1 MLTSPAFFN
10 LRSQKYIL
18 SHVLSS
24 CLSSQP
30 WCPIVCHQIIPSL
43 KFQLL
48 YTEYSSKRLNGSFS
62 IVLKTKIVT
71 VVKMCVA
78 THKKVEKRCLKHLC
92 FVKLPMEKKLIS
104 KQQSFFQSTIYIL
117 FNSMASLLN

>member
-30 WCPIVCHQIIPSL
+30 WCPLVCHQIIPSL
-43 KFQLL
+43 NFQLL
-48 YTEYSSKRLNGSFS
+48 YTECSSKRLNWSFS

-71 VVKMCVA
+71 LLSKCVSPH
-78 THKKVEKRCLKHLC
+78 TKKVEKRCLKHLC
-92 FVKLPMEKKLIS
+92 FVKLLMEKTYFKAAKLFS
-104 KQQSFFQSTIYIL
+104 VYYIYIVQ
-117 FNSMASLLN
+117 FNG